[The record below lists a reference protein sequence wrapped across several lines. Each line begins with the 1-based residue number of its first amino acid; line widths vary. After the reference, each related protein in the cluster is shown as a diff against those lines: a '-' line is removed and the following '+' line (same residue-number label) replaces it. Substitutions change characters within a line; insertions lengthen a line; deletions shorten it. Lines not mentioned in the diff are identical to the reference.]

1 VYLDRG
7 TLVLVRLYL
16 SSFRLGTAPEHLT
29 RLVGAGGRV
38 GVVVNAIDDELA
50 EVRAAKLDH
59 EFQALQALGLSPVE
73 IDLRDHFGGDST
85 GLRNQLERLDGLWV
99 RGGNVFTLR
108 VAMRESQA
116 DLLIPRLLAEDR
128 LVYAGYSAGPCV
140 LAPSLDGLQTVDD
153 PTGPERAY
161 GLPLLMTGL
170 GVLDYA
176 VVPHIDSGTHPE
188 GNALDELARRYQRYS
203 IPFQPLRDGEALVI
217 DGGAAAIVGTPTTV
231 EDLLYRSERAE
242 PGSNEPASSC

>member
-1 VYLDRG
+1 M
-7 TLVLVRLYL
+7 LVRLYL
-16 SSFRLGTAPEHLT
+16 SSFRLGTAPEQLT

-38 GVVVNAIDDELA
+38 GVVVNAIDDEPA

-59 EFQALQALGLSPVE
+59 EFQALQTLDLSPVE
-73 IDLRDHFGGDST
+73 IDLRGYFGGDDT
-85 GLRNQLERLDGLWV
+85 ALRNQLELLDGLWV

-116 DLLIPRLLAEDR
+116 DGLIPRLLEEDR

-140 LAPSLDGLQTVDD
+140 LAPSLDGLETVDD

-161 GLPLLMTGL
+161 GLPAVMTGL

-176 VVPHIDSGTHPE
+176 IVPHVDSVTHPE
-188 GNALDELARRYQRYS
+188 GNGLDVLSRRYES
-203 IPFQPLRDGEALVI
+203 DNIPFQPLRDGQALVI
-217 DGGAAAIVGTPTTV
+217 DGGAAVIVGAPATV

-242 PGSNEPASSC
+242 SGPSGPAGS